1 MVKRPYMPAHYDDGK
16 RPLMKILQA
25 IFNFLYEIF
34 LGCRHEHLTRPFTLQ
49 QQTYK
54 VCLDCGKHVFY
65 SADTMKPL
73 SGREVRRI
81 HAMHASEL
89 KVVAVAAPVSSLNR
103 EDNSRAIA

>member
-1 MVKRPYMPAHYDDGK
+1 VKRLYTPAHYDDEK
-16 RPLMKILQA
+16 RPSMKILQT
-25 IFNFLYEIF
+25 IFNFLYEIL
-34 LGCRHEHLTRPFTLQ
+34 LGCRHERLTRPFTLQ

-81 HAMHASEL
+81 HTRQASEL
-89 KVVAVAAPVSSLNR
+89 KVVAVATPVSSLNR
-103 EDNSRAIA
+103 ENNSRAIA